1 MRFLTGKSS
10 VGLNLKKKK
19 KKKAGIHKFPFMRY
33 LYGVTV
39 QLDALVTIQL
49 SQASKKQ
56 PMIPMASL

>member
-10 VGLNLKKKK
+10 VGLNLRKK